1 MIRLRFCT
9 LEYTPEGAMTK
20 FPDGSS
26 YGALPHPEMP
36 SYYVVANR
44 LGYGDD
50 LLTYC
55 RHHELAHHLI
65 AEEFGS
71 HSPVIWSLAHG
82 EEPPRMVAAAEEA
95 LAMVLQRYATRDA
108 SGQPKLGCGQVPA
121 QIKFMGE
128 AMTALSN
135 AIRVQN
141 SAVAAMGSETTRQQQ
156 ESARASEKAQERSK
170 GAEATSA
177 RLTASSRS
185 SESVARPCVP
195 SKELTGAWK

>member
-9 LEYTPEGAMTK
+9 LEYTPEGAVTK

-50 LLTYC
+50 LTTYC

-95 LAMVLQRYATRDA
+95 LAMVLQRYAMTNE
-108 SGQPKLGCGQVPA
+108 QPM
-121 QIKFMGE
+121 I
-128 AMTALSN
+128 
-135 AIRVQN
+135 
-141 SAVAAMGSETTRQQQ
+141 
-156 ESARASEKAQERSK
+156 
-170 GAEATSA
+170 
-177 RLTASSRS
+177 
-185 SESVARPCVP
+185 ESVDWDALKCRLLLA
-195 SKELTGAWK
+195 EEER

>member
-1 MIRLRFCT
+1 MMSSLYIKLIG
-9 LEYTPEGAMTK
+9 GA
-20 FPDGSS
+20 
-26 YGALPHPEMP
+26 
-36 SYYVVANR
+36 
-44 LGYGDD
+44 
-50 LLTYC
+50 
-55 RHHELAHHLI
+55 
-65 AEEFGS
+65 
-71 HSPVIWSLAHG
+71 
-82 EEPPRMVAAAEEA
+82 VAALMLLGLILGLKHYKKLAESRGET
-95 LAMVLQRYATRDA
+95 LAAICQATRDA

-135 AIRVQN
+135 VIRVQN